1 MPTPHPL
8 AAILTG
14 AEGDSKLA
22 DEDSR
27 DRQFFLELG
36 GHTGRAHSS
45 AAIRTARRQ
54 RYVVTDVYPGWSA
67 PAGRLPVLGTGST
80 AGALGFERDGL
91 GEGSR
96 LAITGASGC
105 IELSF
110 QAGVLLLEPFDPPLQ
125 PLALALALFEF
136 APHARV
142 LLRRRP
148 GGVLLAARRAH
159 TPFIGTCAILCT
171 PDASDRRLPHR
182 ARRFDA
188 CRSYRRG
195 NQLPRCLASSTQPSS
210 RRGRFSGSNPMRIL
224 PPSRSMVMNIAHR
237 SQSRRE
243 RCLSAHMCPSRG
255 NG

>member
-1 MPTPHPL
+1 MSTPHPL

-14 AEGDSKLA
+14 AEGDPKLA
-22 DEDSR
+22 DEDPR

-54 RYVVTDVYPGWSA
+54 RYVVTDVYPSWFVA
-67 PAGRLPVLGTGST
+67 AGRLAVLGAGST
-80 AGALGFERDGL
+80 AGALGFARDSL

-96 LAITGASGC
+96 LAIAGASRC

-110 QAGVLLLEPFDPPLQ
+110 QAAILPLEPFDPPLQ
-125 PLALALALFEF
+125 PFALARALFEL
-136 APHARV
+136 ALHARV

-171 PDASDRRLPHR
+171 PDASHRRLPRR

-195 NQLPRCLASSTQPSS
+195 NQLRS
-210 RRGRFSGSNPMRIL
+210 RIRIRL
-224 PPSRSMVMNIAHR
+224 YRSCSME
-237 SQSRRE
+237 SQARLCAR
-243 RCLSAHMCPSRG
+243 A
-255 NG
+255 